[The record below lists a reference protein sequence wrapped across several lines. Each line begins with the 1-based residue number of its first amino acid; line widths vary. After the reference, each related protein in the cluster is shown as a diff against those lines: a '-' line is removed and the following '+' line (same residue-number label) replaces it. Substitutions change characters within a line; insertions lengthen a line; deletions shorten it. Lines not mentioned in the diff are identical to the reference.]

1 MVIPADAP
9 CPLPGLRSLRPGIEQ
24 DYYAGR
30 ENEVSFAKEASVKR
44 SLLLFF
50 SLLACQWVFAHS
62 GSCDVS
68 NVLRV
73 SDGKVITFAQ
83 MIADVKKVDFVFV
96 GEVHNVS
103 EHHRDELAII
113 RAFHESDTSMAVG
126 LEMFRADSQNALD
139 SWVQGKLSLEQFLPY
154 YYDNWHT
161 AWPLY
166 REIFWYARDHAI
178 PLIGLNVPDKISK
191 KVAREGF
198 ASLTQAERRQ
208 LPPGISCNVDP
219 TYMEFIRKAYA
230 GHAVRDGSFVK
241 FCEAQMVWDKSM
253 AWHLI
258 AYVKKKPHRTVVVLS
273 GIGHAWKRGI
283 PEQMVMDSNFT
294 YRVVLPLI
302 PDEIDR
308 ETVTMKDADYV
319 LLDQ

>member
-1 MVIPADAP
+1 M
-9 CPLPGLRSLRPGIEQ
+9 
-24 DYYAGR
+24 
-30 ENEVSFAKEASVKR
+30 KR
-44 SLLLFF
+44 SLPWFFILFV
-50 SLLACQWVFAHS
+50 CQWVFVQS
-62 GSCDVS
+62 GMSEERK
-68 NVLRV
+68 VLRV

-83 MIADVKKVDFVFV
+83 MIADVKKADFVFI
-96 GEVHNVS
+96 GEIHDVV

-113 RAFHESDTSMAVG
+113 RAFHESDTSLAVG
-126 LEMFRADSQNALD
+126 LEMFRADSQGALD
-139 SWVQGKLSLEQFLPY
+139 SWIQGKLSLDQFLPS
-154 YYDNWHT
+154 YYDNWRT

-166 REIFWYARDHAI
+166 REIFWYAHDHEI

-191 KVAREGF
+191 KVAHEGF

-230 GHAVRDGSFVK
+230 GHAAHNSGFVK

-258 AYVKKKPHRTVVVLS
+258 AYEKKKPRRTVVVIT

-283 PEQMVMDSNFT
+283 PEQMGMDSNFT

-302 PDEIDR
+302 PDQIDT
-308 ETVTMKDADYV
+308 ETVTTKDADY
-319 LLDQ
+319 LMLD